1 MSKITSYS
9 ADYQTQVSQVIQAA
23 APASSIRSKAIF
35 TALVLWLLFITFSV
49 NSNGSQD
56 KNSAMTLMT
65 SIMSPQILWTTVS
78 SSVSPVSSANR
89 PPMVSYDSKRLT
101 VPSIFTVSCILTV
114 PQSVPRSPRTGI
126 YPGSAGPSSPYEP
139 LQYTSF

>member
-9 ADYQTQVSQVIQAA
+9 ADDQTQVSQVIQAA

-49 NSNGSQD
+49 NSNGAQD
-56 KNSAMTLMT
+56 KNSAMTLRT

-101 VPSIFTVSCILTV
+101 VPSILYCIMHSDSAAICPAKSTHWHL
-114 PQSVPRSPRTGI
+114 PRFSRPFI
-126 YPGSAGPSSPYEP
+126 S
-139 LQYTSF
+139 L